1 MTSCKCMLENK
12 SATLSFPQ
20 RVVLSAT
27 IILYTFENKN
37 LVVYNLNV
45 LLCVKVLQL
54 ALCLSL
60 AIKKVEKFF

>member
-1 MTSCKCMLENK
+1 MTSCECMLENK
-12 SATLSFPQ
+12 SATPSFPQ

-60 AIKKVEKFF
+60 AIKKVEKSF

>member
-12 SATLSFPQ
+12 SATLLFPQ

-60 AIKKVEKFF
+60 AIKKVEKSF

>member
-1 MTSCKCMLENK
+1 MTSCKSMLENK

-20 RVVLSAT
+20 RVALSAT
-27 IILYTFENKN
+27 IILYAFENKN

-45 LLCVKVLQL
+45 LLWVELHQL

-60 AIKKVEKFF
+60 AIKKVEKSF